1 MLCTLGRDSHPLVFH
16 AAFSGTFPA
25 HTGKTPSLAREG
37 ARRFSQ
43 TLPLAA
49 SEGASQLST
58 LRACGGAVSV
68 GGPGVAPGSVLRP
81 TCRHSNRVG
90 RRCRRRTG
98 LLRVPPRLP
107 EGLPAGTTREAE
119 LCIGL
124 PAARSSCLVPGFFPL
139 YLLS

>member
-90 RRCRRRTG
+90 PPLPQAHRAPAGPTAPARR
-98 LLRVPPRLP
+98 PPRWHH
-107 EGLPAGTTREAE
+107 AGGRAVHR
-119 LCIGL
+119 
-124 PAARSSCLVPGFFPL
+124 PPRRPLVLSGAWLPL